1 MPRKDLNDMSIRIKK
16 VANEF
21 GNSPLGKSP
30 LAKQPLVATPSTI
43 LAMVMDAM
51 IKSKPISHD
60 ISQKTMNHL
69 IEAGYHD
76 IDKLHKSTWEE
87 RTEVL
92 REGGYN
98 RYREQSATNL
108 GNLAQFV
115 MDKYELMG
123 GEKKTRPLI
132 KEIKG
137 IGELAV
143 ELFFDNVQS
152 VWPSIAPFVDSR
164 SLQTAEEVGIGAN
177 MQAVYS
183 ALDQDP
189 KQMSWFVN
197 GLSSVRLEK
206 KQFAIEST

>member
-1 MPRKDLNDMSIRIKK
+1 
-16 VANEF
+16 
-21 GNSPLGKSP
+21 
-30 LAKQPLVATPSTI
+30 
-43 LAMVMDAM
+43 
-51 IKSKPISHD
+51 
-60 ISQKTMNHL
+60 
-69 IEAGYHD
+69 
-76 IDKLHKSTWEE
+76 
-87 RTEVL
+87 
-92 REGGYN
+92 
-98 RYREQSATNL
+98 
-108 GNLAQFV
+108 
-115 MDKYELMG
+115 
-123 GEKKTRPLI
+123 LI